1 MVEVVHLIIYD
12 TSAPWMFYHSTLH
25 DMSGV
30 IGLARR
36 AWNFSMPA
44 LFGKTSKNNTG
55 CWTILCLSVSIV
67 YIPIYLY
74 LGLRSWVDCA
84 CDFTKS
90 PANGSSICNILNIYR
105 YIDMYVCIPQN
116 VWWLPRILTLWVPWC
131 HMFEPYLC
139 TGVIFVYFMVSTGR
153 NGRLDQHAKN
163 HWSRMVPPITGPLN
177 AVHCYNQN
185 KLWMD
190 SLIVLYL
197 FGVCVFLSYLYNSI
211 IFYINV
217 IYIYMC

>member
-1 MVEVVHLIIYD
+1 MIINYILIVIHKYHMVEVVHLIIYD

-74 LGLRSWVDCA
+74 LGLGSWVDCA

-90 PANGSSICNILNIYR
+90 PANGSSICNILKYVICSIYMYR
-105 YIDMYVCIPQN
+105 YVCVYPPKCMVIAEN
-116 VWWLPRILTLWVPWC
+116 INIMSSLVTHVWAIL
-131 HMFEPYLC
+131 
-139 TGVIFVYFMVSTGR
+139 VYRRYFCLLYGINRKKWSIGPTCEESLVA
-153 NGRLDQHAKN
+153 NGAPN
-163 HWSRMVPPITGPLN
+163 HWSLTCCPL
-177 AVHCYNQN
+177 
-185 KLWMD
+185 L
-190 SLIVLYL
+190 
-197 FGVCVFLSYLYNSI
+197 
-211 IFYINV
+211 
-217 IYIYMC
+217 